1 MSKSQ
6 SMTKAQ
12 LEAALA
18 EAQQRNQALAKENT
32 KLRQNRRP
40 EGALVLTG
48 NVTFPK
54 GTGKQFIGSDASQT
68 IKTESGLVLHIVGNW
83 KESGSGNCTAR
94 LTGWID
100 PRRVSLQA
108 GSSDAKAQAG
118 SKSFKEQVVDGQ

>member
-1 MSKSQ
+1 MAKTQ

-18 EAQQRNQALAKENT
+18 EAQERNASLAKENS

-54 GTGKQFIGSDASQT
+54 GSGKQFLGSDASQT

-100 PRRVSLQA
+100 PRRVSLVKQD
-108 GSSDAKAQAG
+108 GSASDKAT
-118 SKSFKEQVVDGQ
+118 KSFKEQVVDGQ